1 MATIFNYDDDFPP
14 LSNNSHPPPKDWSV
28 PFTRKRYTLDVTLS
42 TSLSH
47 ILIKYKQLKE
57 EKFYLIHAFL
67 VAIEM
72 YSMYFKN
79 NLSNRSSL
87 KKMIDAIDNGEI
99 VNITVDEYKQLKAI
113 YAYWLYE
120 AELVNIN

>member
-1 MATIFNYDDDFPP
+1 MVTIFNYDKDFPP
-14 LSNNSHPPPKDWSV
+14 LSDKSHPPPKDWSE
-28 PFTRKRYTLDVTLS
+28 PFIQKKHRLDVTLS
-42 TSLSH
+42 TSLSY
-47 ILIKYKQLKE
+47 ILIKDKQLKE
-57 EKFYLIHAFL
+57 EKFYIIHAFL

-72 YSMYFKN
+72 YSLYFKN
-79 NLSNRSSL
+79 ILSNRSSL

-99 VNITVDEYKQLKAI
+99 VNYTVDEYKQLKKI

>member
-14 LSNNSHPPPKDWSV
+14 LTDKSHPPREHWSV
-28 PFTRKRYTLDVTLS
+28 PFTRKRYTLDVTLT

-47 ILIKYKQLKE
+47 ILIKDKQLKE